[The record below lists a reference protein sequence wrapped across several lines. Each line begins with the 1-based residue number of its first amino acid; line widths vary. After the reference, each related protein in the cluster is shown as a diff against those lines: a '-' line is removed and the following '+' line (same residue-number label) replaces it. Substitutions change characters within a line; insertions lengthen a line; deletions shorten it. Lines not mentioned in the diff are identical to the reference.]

1 MSAVAAYSHTVKIA
15 VTSGR
20 ERPMETRDHMNINP
34 TVFSGILAATI
45 AALVSPAGAQT
56 SPPAES
62 SHPAMTVYVQVAD
75 ARFDS
80 YLFLKR
86 DIAVENKAD
95 SSDELF
101 YIPHFNSKEREK
113 ELADWR
119 RRFNSIVSAAT
130 LSERVQRKM
139 SQIKEEFSR
148 AESAAECWQVD
159 HNRERRITVT
169 IVGSDSEAAI
179 QNEYRAASRDF
190 SAVPNRFTCKY
201 MHKVG
206 LSAPEP

>member
-1 MSAVAAYSHTVKIA
+1 
-15 VTSGR
+15 
-20 ERPMETRDHMNINP
+20 MNIGL
-34 TVFSGILAATI
+34 TLFGGILAANI
-45 AALVSPAGAQT
+45 AALIGPAGAQT
-56 SPPAES
+56 SPPGEP

-80 YLFLKR
+80 YLFYKKETP
-86 DIAVENKAD
+86 AENKAD

-130 LSERVQRKM
+130 LSERVQRRM
-139 SQIKEEFSR
+139 SQIREEFSR
-148 AESAAECWQVD
+148 AENAAECWQVD
-159 HNRERRITVT
+159 HNRERRITITV
-169 IVGSDSEAAI
+169 VGSDSEAAI

-201 MHKVG
+201 MHKV
-206 LSAPEP
+206 SPAAAAP

>member
-1 MSAVAAYSHTVKIA
+1 M
-15 VTSGR
+15 
-20 ERPMETRDHMNINP
+20 RDHMNIIL
-34 TVFSGILAATI
+34 TFLSGILAANI
-45 AALVSPAGAQT
+45 AALIGPAGAQT
-56 SPPAES
+56 SPPGES
-62 SHPAMTVYVQVAD
+62 PHPATTVYVQVAD

-80 YLFLKR
+80 YLFFKKEMPA
-86 DIAVENKAD
+86 DNKAD
-95 SSDELF
+95 NSDELF

-130 LSERVQRKM
+130 LSERVQRRM
-139 SQIKEEFSR
+139 SQIREEFSR

-159 HNRERRITVT
+159 HNRERRITITV
-169 IVGSDSEAAI
+169 VGSDSEAAI

-190 SAVPNRFTCKY
+190 SAVANRFTCKY
-201 MHKVG
+201 THKVG